1 MLLLPEHEEPA
12 CSDADEE
19 VSTEQE
25 GDVLTDGA
33 PGAEVDEGDLSVLE
47 EGVPCHD
54 PLGRNEFWVLGIRPG
69 VGDDA
74 APIAAG
80 GPEVDVGVKIVRRQE
95 ALADLPDEV
104 VGEDGDGAVPG
115 HIWQQLAAVD

>member
-1 MLLLPEHEEPA
+1 MSLQMERP
-12 CSDADEE
+12 
-19 VSTEQE
+19 
-25 GDVLTDGA
+25 VLRLTKVTF
-33 PGAEVDEGDLSVLE
+33 PSSKRECLSVLE